1 MKFSSLHNV
10 RQTIGA
16 RLVSLLLG
24 VLAILIAAGILVTF
38 ARVGRAITAERQEL
52 IKAVQ
57 ALADH
62 IDHELEGHIYNVMA
76 MRNLAESYLS
86 GYLHRS
92 GNPADRLRFMPEQDG
107 YASSPPG
114 GGEGH
119 LADGRMVGIGPVPA
133 PDSSVIEEMRMAE
146 SLTPLMR
153 AIRDRSPD
161 TPWVYY
167 TSAQAFI
174 YLFPA
179 EEAEDFFFTPK
190 MLEMEFLTGATP
202 QANPSHKF
210 FWTKPYLDEA
220 GKGLMAT
227 VSYPIYQAAQF
238 KGSVS
243 IDVSVKNL
251 QYIID
256 MHPLANINI
265 ALVSEDG
272 QQLAH
277 RAQKAPLDEA
287 GGDERHRLSLKLAP
301 WHIDVTLDEYHILR
315 EALKDQA
322 SHIVG
327 EVMLVAT
334 LSFSALLARYSHR
347 VRTLSIRD
355 GLTGLYN
362 RRFFDEIGPRQ
373 FDAARR
379 GMVRLGMISADVDYF
394 KKYNDTYGHQQGD
407 MVLKGVA
414 KALEQSLLRGTDLVF
429 RLGGEE
435 FCLLVFMQD
444 QDTLHPILAK
454 LNHAVRDMKMPH
466 EGNPPGYV
474 TISLGAV
481 IIDKQG
487 WLNVDAAYQRVD
499 EALYQAKSRG
509 RDCYVLLEPAP
520 PR

>member
-1 MKFSSLHNV
+1 MKSSSLYIV
-10 RQTIGA
+10 RQAISA

-24 VLAILIAAGILVTF
+24 ALTILLAAGTLVAF
-38 ARVGRAITAERQEL
+38 IRVSRAITTERQEL
-52 IKAVQ
+52 IMAVQ

-62 IDHELEGHIYNVMA
+62 IDHELEGHTYNVMA
-76 MRNLAESYLS
+76 MRNLAEFYLS
-86 GYLHRS
+86 GYLQRS
-92 GNPADRLRFMPEQDG
+92 GNPADRLRYVPEQDG
-107 YASSPPG
+107 YVSTSPG
-114 GGEGH
+114 RGEGH
-119 LADGRMVGIGPVPA
+119 LADGRMAGMGPVPA
-133 PDSSVIEEMRMAE
+133 PDSPVIEEMRMAE

-167 TSAQAFI
+167 TSAQSFM

-190 MLEMEFLTGATP
+190 LLEMEFLTGATP
-202 QANPSHKF
+202 QANPSRRF

-227 VSYPIYQAAQF
+227 VSYPIYQADQF

-251 QYIID
+251 QYIMD
-256 MHPLANINI
+256 LHPLPNINL

-277 RAQKAPLDEA
+277 QAPEARLDEA
-287 GGDERHRLSLKLAP
+287 GGLERHRLSLKLAP
-301 WHIDVTLDEYHILR
+301 WHIDVTLAEFHMLQ

-322 SHIVG
+322 PQIVG
-327 EVMLVAT
+327 VVALAAA
-334 LSFSALLARYSHR
+334 LSVSALLARHSRR
-347 VRTLSIRD
+347 VRVLSIRD

-362 RRFFDEIGPRQ
+362 RRFFDEIAPHQ

-379 GMVRLGMISADVDYF
+379 GMARLGMILADVDYF
-394 KKYNDTYGHQQGD
+394 KNYNDTYGHQQGD
-407 MVLKGVA
+407 MALKGVA
-414 KALEQSLLRGTDLVF
+414 KALESSLLRGTDLVF

-435 FCLLVFMQD
+435 FGILVFMQE
-444 QDTLHPILAK
+444 QDTLHSILAK
-454 LNHAVRDMKMPH
+454 LNQAVRDMKMPH
-466 EGNPPGYV
+466 KDNPPGYV

-481 IIDKQG
+481 IIDQRE
-487 WLNVDAAYQRVD
+487 WLHVDAAYQRVD

-509 RDCYVLLEPAP
+509 RDCYVLLEPSP